1 MTTDQSAF
9 SSSSQEAAPQAT
21 PAQEPSQQSA
31 FTDQLS
37 MIKNEN
43 GEQKYDSVNK
53 ALDALAHSQA
63 YIPQLKSE
71 VETKDAEIAKLR
83 EELSKREAVGEVVE
97 KLTAQQAQP
106 EPTPQVSGLN
116 EQDVLNLVQNF
127 SQQQAQQQTAASNEK
142 LVSDALFGQYGDKTQ
157 EVVAT
162 KAAELGMTVE
172 ALQGL
177 SQTSP
182 QAALQLFSASVGSS
196 QTKATTGSFNIA
208 AQAPKE
214 TYNVAPPEKSL
225 LRGASTNEQV
235 EYLRKIKDSVYKRNN
250 VET

>member
-1 MTTDQSAF
+1 MADQPSAF
-9 SSSSQEAAPQAT
+9 NQNDQQQAT
-21 PAQEPSQQSA
+21 PAQQEPSQQSA

-43 GEQKYDSVNK
+43 GEQKYDSVPK
-53 ALDALAHSQA
+53 ALDALAHSQQ
-63 YIPQLKSE
+63 YIPQLKTE
-71 VETKDAEIAKLR
+71 VSAKDAEIAALK
-83 EELSKREAVGEVVE
+83 EELAKREAVGDVVD

-106 EPTPQVSGLN
+106 ESTPQVSGLN

-127 SQQQAQQQTAASNEK
+127 SQQQAQQQTAVTNEK

-157 EVVAT
+157 EVVAN

-182 QAALQLFSASVGSS
+182 QAALQLFGTQAA
-196 QTKATTGSFNIA
+196 TTPKTTTGSVNLNMQPAEETFDV
-208 AQAPKE
+208 PK
-214 TYNVAPPEKSL
+214 PEKSV
-225 LRGASTNEQV
+225 LRGASTNEQID
-235 EYLRKIKDSVYKRNN
+235 YLRKIRENVYKKHNI
-250 VET
+250 ET

>member
-1 MTTDQSAF
+1 MTTESAF
-9 SSSSQEAAPQAT
+9 SNNQQAT
-21 PAQEPSQQSA
+21 PAQQEPSQQSA

-43 GEQKYDSVNK
+43 GEQKYDSVPK
-53 ALDALAHSQA
+53 ALDALAHSQQ
-63 YIPQLKSE
+63 YIPQLKNE
-71 VETKDAEIAKLR
+71 VESKNAEIAKLQ
-83 EELSKREAVGEVVE
+83 EELAKREAVGDVVE

-127 SQQQAQQQTAASNEK
+127 SIQQQQQQTAAQNEK
-142 LVSDALFGQYGDKTQ
+142 SVSDALFSQYGDKTQ
-157 EVVAT
+157 EVVAG

-177 SQTSP
+177 SRTSP
-182 QAALQLFSASVGSS
+182 QAALQLFGAQSVV
-196 QTKATTGSFNIA
+196 QTKTTAGSINIA

-214 TYNVAPPEKSL
+214 TFDVAPPEKSL
-225 LRGASTNEQV
+225 LRGASTNEQID
-235 EYLRKIKDSVYKRNN
+235 YLRKIRESVYKKNN

>member
-1 MTTDQSAF
+1 MAHQPNAF
-9 SSSSQEAAPQAT
+9 NQNNQQQET
-21 PAQEPSQQSA
+21 PAQQEPSQQSA

-43 GEQKYDSVNK
+43 GEQKYDSVPK
-53 ALDALAHSQA
+53 ALDALAHSQQ
-63 YIPQLKSE
+63 YIPQLKTE
-71 VETKDAEIAKLR
+71 VSAKDAEIAALK
-83 EELSKREAVGEVVE
+83 EELAKREAVGDVVD

-106 EPTPQVSGLN
+106 ESTPQVSGLN

-127 SQQQAQQQTAASNEK
+127 SQQQAQQQTAATNEK

-157 EVVAT
+157 EVVAN

-182 QAALQLFSASVGSS
+182 QAALQLFGTSATSAPKTTSGSI
-196 QTKATTGSFNIA
+196 NIS

-214 TYNVAPPEKSL
+214 TFDVAPPEKSL
-225 LRGASTNEQV
+225 LRGASTNEQID
-235 EYLRKIKDSVYKRNN
+235 YLRKIRESVYKKHN
-250 VET
+250 VQS

>member
-1 MTTDQSAF
+1 MTDQSAF
-9 SSSSQEAAPQAT
+9 NQNDQQQAT
-21 PAQEPSQQSA
+21 PAQQEPSQESV
-31 FTDQLS
+31 FTNQLS

-43 GEQKYDSVNK
+43 GEQKYDSVPK
-53 ALDALAHSQA
+53 ALDALAHSQQ
-63 YIPQLKSE
+63 YIPQLKTE
-71 VETKDAEIAKLR
+71 VSAKDAEIAALK
-83 EELSKREAVGEVVE
+83 EELSKREAVGDVVD

-106 EPTPQVSGLN
+106 ESTPQVSGLN

-127 SQQQAQQQTAASNEK
+127 SQQQAQQQTAVTNEK

-157 EVVAT
+157 EVVAN

-182 QAALQLFSASVGSS
+182 QAALQLFGTSATSAPKTTSGSI
-196 QTKATTGSFNIA
+196 NIS

-214 TYNVAPPEKSL
+214 TFDVAPPEKSL
-225 LRGASTNEQV
+225 LRGASTNEQID
-235 EYLRKIKDSVYKRNN
+235 YLRKIRESVYKKHN
-250 VET
+250 VQS

>member
-1 MTTDQSAF
+1 MTDQSAF
-9 SSSSQEAAPQAT
+9 NQDNIQQQET
-21 PAQEPSQQSA
+21 PAQQEPSQQSA

-43 GEQKYDSVNK
+43 GEQKYDSVPK
-53 ALDALAHSQA
+53 ALDALAHSQS

-71 VETKDAEIAKLR
+71 VSAKDQEIAALK
-83 EELSKREAVGEVVE
+83 EELSKRQAVSEVVD

-106 EPTPQVSGLN
+106 ETTPQVSGLS

-127 SQQQAQQQTAASNEK
+127 STQQQQQQAALTNEK
-142 LVSDALFGQYGDKTQ
+142 SVSDALFSQYGDKTQ
-157 EVVAT
+157 EVVAA

-177 SQTSP
+177 SRTSP
-182 QAALQLFSASVGSS
+182 QAALQLFGSAQAPV
-196 QTKATTGSFNIA
+196 TKTTTGSINIA
-208 AQAPKE
+208 GQAPKE
-214 TYNVAPPEKSL
+214 TFDVAPPEKSL
-225 LRGASTNEQV
+225 LRGATTNEQID
-235 EYLRKIKDSVYKRNN
+235 YLRKIREAVYKKNN

>member
-1 MTTDQSAF
+1 MTTESAF
-9 SSSSQEAAPQAT
+9 NQNDQQQAT
-21 PAQEPSQQSA
+21 PAQQEPSQQSA

-43 GEQKYDSVNK
+43 GEQKYDSIPK
-53 ALDALAHSQA
+53 ALDALAHSQQ
-63 YIPQLKSE
+63 YIPQLKTE
-71 VETKDAEIAKLR
+71 VSAKDAEIAALK
-83 EELSKREAVGEVVE
+83 EELAKREAVGDVVD

-106 EPTPQVSGLN
+106 ESTPQVSGLN

-127 SQQQAQQQTAASNEK
+127 SQQQAQQQIAVTNEK

-157 EVVAT
+157 EVVAN

-182 QAALQLFSASVGSS
+182 QAALQLFGTSATSAPKTTSGSI
-196 QTKATTGSFNIA
+196 NIS

-214 TYNVAPPEKSL
+214 TFDVAPPEKSL
-225 LRGASTNEQV
+225 LRGASTNEQID
-235 EYLRKIKDSVYKRNN
+235 YLRKIRESVYKKHN
-250 VET
+250 VQS

>member
-1 MTTDQSAF
+1 MSTDQSAF
-9 SSSSQEAAPQAT
+9 NQNDQQQAT
-21 PAQEPSQQSA
+21 PAQQEPSQESV
-31 FTDQLS
+31 FTNQLS

-43 GEQKYDSVNK
+43 GEQKYDSVPK
-53 ALDALAHSQA
+53 ALDALAHSQQ
-63 YIPQLKSE
+63 YIPQLKTE
-71 VETKDAEIAKLR
+71 VSAKDAEIAALK
-83 EELSKREAVGEVVE
+83 EELSKREAVGDVVD

-106 EPTPQVSGLN
+106 ESTPQVSGLN

-127 SQQQAQQQTAASNEK
+127 SQQQAQQQTAVTNEK

-157 EVVAT
+157 EVVAN

-182 QAALQLFSASVGSS
+182 QAALQLFGTSATSAPKTTSGSI
-196 QTKATTGSFNIA
+196 NIS

-214 TYNVAPPEKSL
+214 TFDVAPPEKSL
-225 LRGASTNEQV
+225 LRGASTNEQID
-235 EYLRKIKDSVYKRNN
+235 YLRKIRESVYKKHN
-250 VET
+250 VQS

>member
-1 MTTDQSAF
+1 MTTDQTAF
-9 SSSSQEAAPQAT
+9 SSNTATQET
-21 PAQEPSQQSA
+21 PAQQEPSQQSA

-43 GEQKYDSVNK
+43 GEQKYDSVPK
-53 ALDALAHSQA
+53 ALDALAHSQQF
-63 YIPQLKSE
+63 IPQLKGE
-71 VETKDAEIAKLR
+71 VASKDAEIAALR
-83 EELSKREAVGEVVE
+83 EELSKREAVGDVVE

-106 EPTPQVSGLN
+106 ESTPQASGLN

-127 SQQQAQQQTAASNEK
+127 SVKQQQQQAAQVNEK
-142 LVSDALFGQYGDKTQ
+142 AVSDALFNQYGDKTQ
-157 EVVAT
+157 EVVAS

-182 QAALQLFSASVGSS
+182 QAALQLFGTAAPSPQA
-196 QTKATTGSFNIA
+196 KATTGSINIA

-214 TYNVAPPEKSL
+214 TLDVPPPEKSL
-225 LRGASTNEQV
+225 LRGASTREQTD
-235 EYLRKIKDSVYKRNN
+235 YLNKIRENVYKKFN
-250 VET
+250 VEN

>member
-1 MTTDQSAF
+1 MADQPSAF
-9 SSSSQEAAPQAT
+9 NQNDQQQAT
-21 PAQEPSQQSA
+21 PAQQEPSQESV
-31 FTDQLS
+31 FTNQLS

-43 GEQKYDSVNK
+43 GEQKYDSVPK
-53 ALDALAHSQA
+53 ALDALAHSQQ
-63 YIPQLKSE
+63 YIPQLKTE
-71 VETKDAEIAKLR
+71 VSAKDAEIAALK
-83 EELSKREAVGEVVE
+83 EELSKREAVGDVVD

-106 EPTPQVSGLN
+106 ESTPQVSGLN

-127 SQQQAQQQTAASNEK
+127 SQQQAQQQTAVTNEK

-157 EVVAT
+157 EVVAG

-182 QAALQLFSASVGSS
+182 QAALQLFGTSATSAPKTTSGSI
-196 QTKATTGSFNIA
+196 NIS

-214 TYNVAPPEKSL
+214 TFDVAPPEKSL
-225 LRGASTNEQV
+225 LRGASTNEQID
-235 EYLRKIKDSVYKRNN
+235 YLRKIRESVYKKHNI
-250 VET
+250 ET

>member
-1 MTTDQSAF
+1 MTDQSAF
-9 SSSSQEAAPQAT
+9 NQNDQQQAT
-21 PAQEPSQQSA
+21 PAQQEPSQESV
-31 FTDQLS
+31 FTNQLS

-43 GEQKYDSVNK
+43 GERIYDSVPK
-53 ALDALAHSQA
+53 ALDALAHSQQ
-63 YIPQLKSE
+63 YIPQLKTE
-71 VETKDAEIAKLR
+71 VSTKDAEIAALK
-83 EELSKREAVGEVVE
+83 EELAKREAVGDVVD

-106 EPTPQVSGLN
+106 ESTPQVSGLN

-127 SQQQAQQQTAASNEK
+127 SQQQAQQQTAVTNEK

-157 EVVAT
+157 EVVAN

-182 QAALQLFSASVGSS
+182 QAALQLFGTSATSAPKTTSGSI
-196 QTKATTGSFNIA
+196 NIS

-214 TYNVAPPEKSL
+214 TFDVAPPEKSL
-225 LRGASTNEQV
+225 LRGASTNEQID
-235 EYLRKIKDSVYKRNN
+235 YLRKIRESVYKKHN
-250 VET
+250 VQS